1 MPSRSRGPQPRWG
14 SREVSSLHMSVCA
27 LHPDILSLELHY
39 TAHIACS
46 SRCPTRACLYNT
58 CFRLRQMD
66 NSSCTCVGGVRP
78 LVFKAK
84 SSQSDLTWYS
94 LRDQT
99 FAISSAKG
107 LACLRAERDE
117 KEQQNDEKKQ
127 KQMEKQKK
135 KVSQTKGKAKP
146 QGGVAKK
153 SLKRKFDEVFKEEHV

>member
-1 MPSRSRGPQPRWG
+1 M
-14 SREVSSLHMSVCA
+14 
-27 LHPDILSLELHY
+27 
-39 TAHIACS
+39 
-46 SRCPTRACLYNT
+46 
-58 CFRLRQMD
+58 
-66 NSSCTCVGGVRP
+66 
-78 LVFKAK
+78 
-84 SSQSDLTWYS
+84 S